1 QVLYYPPEQYTASSR
16 EFRIAEIIR
25 EKILIN
31 CEKEIPHLTAVQV
44 EKYDEREKKLIID
57 AVIVCSKES
66 HKGII
71 IGRGGQML
79 QKINQQASKDIS
91 EMVGKRV
98 YLSLF
103 VKVEEDW
110 LNKSNKL
117 FDLGY
122 LQKNNED

>member
-1 QVLYYPPEQYTASSR
+1 MSTVMLIQIIVKLLKAKITEQVLKA
-16 EFRIAEIIR
+16 
-25 EKILIN
+25 
-31 CEKEIPHLTAVQV
+31 
-44 EKYDEREKKLIID
+44 EREKKLIID

>member
-1 QVLYYPPEQYTASSR
+1 MVNEALKLA
-16 EFRIAEIIR
+16 FRQFD
-25 EKILIN
+25 
-31 CEKEIPHLTAVQV
+31 LTAEPVDILPLGNGHINETHLV
-44 EKYDEREKKLIID
+44 TCLKGEKY
-57 AVIVCSKES
+57 V
-66 HKGII
+66 
-71 IGRGGQML
+71 L